1 MSVQL
6 ANRCDVL
13 SDVYVWNS
21 NGKLGWWVRLPH
33 ASYGTFHTTSYPGRH
48 RFHNFDMGIWA
59 GHVIKLSF
67 NCHLCSVVKFQGQ
80 IKYPWHTRDF
90 FNRSSRV
97 DGRVGEMGEARM
109 SVAVSN
115 MSSSEQMQSAS
126 DRGTKGNR
134 VRLDVTV
141 PMILII
147 AVGVLALR
155 IVTAIDSSETWI
167 FHVF

>member
-1 MSVQL
+1 
-6 ANRCDVL
+6 
-13 SDVYVWNS
+13 
-21 NGKLGWWVRLPH
+21 
-33 ASYGTFHTTSYPGRH
+33 
-48 RFHNFDMGIWA
+48 
-59 GHVIKLSF
+59 
-67 NCHLCSVVKFQGQ
+67 
-80 IKYPWHTRDF
+80 
-90 FNRSSRV
+90 
-97 DGRVGEMGEARM
+97 M

-126 DRGTKGNR
+126 DRGTRGNR